1 MLQII
6 NLFYSEN
13 ITIHDSSE
21 GFALIKKILKKNIK
35 KDYVIYSGSVITALF
50 RNYFVFNNI
59 ISTSI
64 IFINFNNNFIFVDLI
79 YHNLNNQSF
88 FSNFSLKNNSVGNS

>member
-59 ISTSI
+59 ISTSLI
-64 IFINFNNNFIFVDLI
+64 ILLI
-79 YHNLNNQSF
+79 LTIILF
-88 FSNFSLKNNSVGNS
+88 LKI